1 MPRLLTICAI
11 CTLGFTLMA
20 LAPSGARG
28 SPACKGGSPRCGMP
42 PLQNACHDPESGVE
56 FPKGYACVNDPNK
69 WGWQCEIHDGEF
81 KFVKTKGSGG
91 KRKRDAV
98 CE

>member
-1 MPRLLTICAI
+1 MICGIKSILSAA
-11 CTLGFTLMA
+11 LVLMVTSMAHA
-20 LAPSGARG
+20 L
-28 SPACKGGSPRCGMP
+28 PACEGGPPCGMP
-42 PLQNACHDPESGVE
+42 PLKQACSDPESGVE

-69 WGWQCEIHDGEF
+69 WGWQCEIRDGKF
-81 KFVKTKGSGG
+81 KFYKTKGSGG